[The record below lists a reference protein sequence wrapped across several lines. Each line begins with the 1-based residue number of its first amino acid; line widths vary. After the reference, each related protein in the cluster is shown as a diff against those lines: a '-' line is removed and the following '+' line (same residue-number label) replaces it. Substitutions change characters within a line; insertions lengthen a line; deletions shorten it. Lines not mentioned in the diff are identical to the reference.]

1 MSEGRTMA
9 EDSGVPHPR
18 VVHTQDPWEARNR
31 TQELLGTLHHMK
43 VSRGERAFLAH
54 VEHRAVNGLG
64 LMSSEYGPAVQIS
77 CSPPISIVTV
87 NFVFGGRM
95 LIDDHEASSETV
107 VADDGHAGVFC
118 FPDDVTMQWTPGMR
132 QLMLTIDKSLLERHL
147 RNLLN
152 EPVRD
157 PLLFAPLVDLRDSG
171 QGMVAAVRTLRQAL
185 RQCGK
190 AGPPPVLAKEI
201 EHVVLTSL
209 LLGQRHN
216 YTDRIFS
223 AQPLPAPRLVRRVVD
238 LIHSAPETAFT
249 VADLAEFA
257 GVSERG
263 LHAAFRR
270 QLGTTPMSYLRRHRL
285 ERAHEELQRLDPAA
299 GVKVTDVAV
308 RYGFSHMGRFAAA
321 YRERFGEPPSVTI
334 RR

>member
-1 MSEGRTMA
+1 MI
-9 EDSGVPHPR
+9 
-18 VVHTQDPWEARNR
+18 HTQDPGEAKTR
-31 TQELLGTLHHMK
+31 TQQLLGNVHQMK

-64 LMSSEYGPAVQIS
+64 LMSSEYGTAVQIS
-77 CSPPISIVTV
+77 CSPPVSIVTV
-87 NFVFGGRM
+87 NLVFGGRM
-95 LIDDHEASSETV
+95 LIDSHTAPAQSV
-107 VADDGHAGVFC
+107 VADDEHAGVFS
-118 FPDDVTMQWTPGMR
+118 FADDVTMQWTPGLR
-132 QLMLTIDKSLLERHL
+132 QLMLTIDRTLLERHL

-152 EPVRD
+152 EPVRA
-157 PLLFAPLVDLRDSG
+157 PLLFAPLVELRDGGG
-171 QGMVAAVRTLRQAL
+171 QGMVAAVRTLRQTL

-190 AGPPPVLAKEI
+190 AGPPPVLAKEV

-216 YTDRIFS
+216 YTERIFS
-223 AQPLPAPRLVRRVVD
+223 AQPLPPPRLVRRVVD

-285 ERAHEELQRLDPAA
+285 ERAHDELLRLDPAT

-308 RYGFSHMGRFAAA
+308 RYGFTHMGRFAAA